1 MATTREGHDDGRGS
15 TIKDVA
21 ARAGV
26 GIGTV
31 SRVLNDHPA
40 VSVETRSR
48 VQAAMTALHY
58 QPSRVAR
65 ALSRRRTGTI
75 AVVVPFFT
83 HPSAVER
90 LRGVLA
96 ALDET
101 AFEVVLYSVDHADR
115 RREPLSRLSRR
126 DADGLLIL
134 TLPPSEAELAS
145 LRARAMPTVAVDV
158 ELDGIPNIVV
168 DDIEGGRLAARHLLS
183 LGHERIGYFGD
194 EVDIRFGFTSAQRRR
209 AGFESELAGAG
220 HPLAGALSRECM
232 HEPAAIERCAAE
244 LLGMD
249 APPTAIFAYSDAK
262 ALALLEAASRLGLR
276 VPDDISIMGFDDIEV
291 ARHVGLTTVRQPL
304 FESGYSG
311 ATMLLDLLHG
321 TTTSARVSL
330 TLDVIERR
338 TTGPVARRTSAGSAS
353 AAPVPAGRAR
363 ATRSTASTSRPD
375 QPTTSNPGDRVA
387 DLRGKQ
393 LT

>member
-1 MATTREGHDDGRGS
+1 
-15 TIKDVA
+15 
-21 ARAGV
+21 
-26 GIGTV
+26 V
-31 SRVLNDHPA
+31 SRVLNDHPS
-40 VSVETRSR
+40 VSAETRSR
-48 VQAAMTALHY
+48 VQEAMTALHY

-96 ALDET
+96 ALDDT
-101 AFEVVLYSVDHADR
+101 AFEVVLYSIDHVDR
-115 RREPLSRLSRR
+115 RREPISRLSRR

-134 TLPPSEAELAS
+134 TLSPSEAELAS
-145 LRARAMPTVAVDV
+145 LRARGMPTVAVDV
-158 ELDGIPNIVV
+158 ELDGVPSIIV
-168 DDIEGGRLAARHLLS
+168 DDIEGGRLAARHLLA

-194 EVDIRFGFTSAQRRR
+194 EVDVRFGFTSAQRRR
-209 AGFESELAGAG
+209 AGFESELAEAG
-220 HPLAGALSRECM
+220 HPLSEALSRECM
-232 HEPAAIERCAAE
+232 HDPADIERCATE
-244 LLGMD
+244 LVGMD

-262 ALALLEAASRLGLR
+262 ALALLEAASRFGKR
-276 VPDDISIMGFDDIEV
+276 VPQQVSIMGFDDIDV

-304 FESGYSG
+304 FDSGFSG
-311 ATMLLDLLHG
+311 AAMLLDLLNG
-321 TTTSARVSL
+321 TTTSARVNL

-338 TTGPVARRTSAGSAS
+338 TTGPVKRRTSTGSAS
-353 AAPVPAGRAR
+353 AAPVPAGRSR
-363 ATRSTASTSRPD
+363 ASRSTASASRPD
-375 QPTTSNPGDRVA
+375 QSTTSSPGDRVA